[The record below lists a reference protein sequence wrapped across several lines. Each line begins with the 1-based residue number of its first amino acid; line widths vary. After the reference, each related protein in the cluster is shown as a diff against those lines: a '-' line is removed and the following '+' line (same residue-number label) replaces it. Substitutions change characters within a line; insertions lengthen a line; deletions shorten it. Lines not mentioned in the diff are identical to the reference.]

1 MARKPRSHRLTTAIP
16 TCPAHIQGSQLIYP
30 EATVAGDKAILA
42 IEDKVI
48 REILSRK
55 ILI

>member
-1 MARKPRSHRLTTAIP
+1 LARKPRSHRLSTAIP
-16 TCPAHIQGSQLIYP
+16 TCP
-30 EATVAGDKAILA
+30 EATVVGDKAILA
-42 IEDKVI
+42 IEDKVV